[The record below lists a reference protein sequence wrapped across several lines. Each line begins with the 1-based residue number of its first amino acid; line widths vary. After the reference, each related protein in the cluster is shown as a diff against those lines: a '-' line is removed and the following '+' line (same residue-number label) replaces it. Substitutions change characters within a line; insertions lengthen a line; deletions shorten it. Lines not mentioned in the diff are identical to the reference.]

1 MSLKHKCQCRVSFCP
16 LWEILRTQRDGGD
29 VLFLFSL
36 RWEFHTLSQNPLN
49 ACNFSVKPEIILCHL
64 AGRHSP
70 TESSKMGKRGRGSNI
85 CPTRVWRL
93 FPFLHLSSSGVKHD
107 SVLIG
112 WIDEVTLVGASVL
125 PQSYYTVAV
134 RLHHLMNGRQQ
145 EDAYVNSNETVA
157 SDWCFRCRSQYKI
170 ILALAVKIATFSFLI
185 CFIFTLYSIKC

>member
-1 MSLKHKCQCRVSFCP
+1 MSVPCFLLPFVRDFAHTEKWSCCAVS
-16 LWEILRTQRDGGD
+16 
-29 VLFLFSL
+29 VFSPVGVP
-36 RWEFHTLSQNPLN
+36 HIIPKPINV
-49 ACNFSVKPEIILCHL
+49 CNFFSVKPEIILCHL

-70 TESSKMGKRGRGSNI
+70 TESSKMGERGRGSNI

-134 RLHHLMNGRQQ
+134 RLHHLMNERQQ
-145 EDAYVNSNETVA
+145 EDAYVN
-157 SDWCFRCRSQYKI
+157 
-170 ILALAVKIATFSFLI
+170 
-185 CFIFTLYSIKC
+185 